1 MAIVPFHIVDAF
13 ADQPFTGNPAAII
26 PNATGLSDQ
35 EMQGISGELSMEA
48 GFILPPSV
56 SGADIRLR
64 FFTQRGGAALSGH
77 VALAAFASMADRGFY
92 RVTSTGLAVKLE
104 TGVGILPVRLDLRED
119 GRVQVSLDMPAPRF
133 GEPVAPGEVAAA
145 LGVPAT
151 CLVHRGV
158 GPQRVSCGFDQIVVP
173 VCEREV
179 MRGEF
184 RDTES
189 VGGLTDRLGVGGLA
203 LGCPHTHSGFADFHL
218 RFFHPRFGAN
228 EEIASGTSMGAAAAF
243 LVQNGLTPPGDVV
256 ELIMEQGHA
265 LGRPTLARVRVDV
278 SDRRIETITVSGPG
292 IVVMRGSFHF
302 PRQMAVASG

>member
-13 ADQPFTGNPAAII
+13 ADHPFTGNPAAII

-35 EMQGISGELSMEA
+35 EMQGITGELSMEA

-64 FFTQRGGAALSGH
+64 FFTQRGEAALSGH

-92 RVTSTGLAVKLE
+92 RVTPAGLAVKLE
-104 TGVGILPVRLDLRED
+104 TGAGVLPVRLDLGED
-119 GRVQVSLDMPAPRF
+119 GRVQVSLELPPPRF

-151 CLVHRGV
+151 SLVHRGV

-179 MRGEF
+179 IRGEF
-184 RDTES
+184 RDNES
-189 VGGLTDRLGVGGLA
+189 VGSLTDRRGVGGLTLV
-203 LGCPHTHSGFADFHL
+203 CPATYGENADFHL
-218 RFFHPRFGAN
+218 RFFHPRFGTH
-228 EEIASGTSMGAAAAF
+228 EDIASGTSMGAAAAF
-243 LVQNGLTPPGDVV
+243 LVQNGLASPGDVV

-265 LGRPTLARVRVDV
+265 LGRPTLARVRVDAPE
-278 SDRRIETITVSGPG
+278 RRIEKITLSGPG
-292 IVVMRGSFHF
+292 VVVMRGSFHF
-302 PRQMAVASG
+302 PRQMSAAAG